1 MLPQGG
7 ERSRISDL
15 LQQGSRK
22 NERRKKEGACF
33 EKKTANAK
41 PDCPVSKNCGG
52 CAFSSVSY
60 SEQLKKKE
68 KTVKDLLSPICEVRP
83 IEGAKEPYF
92 YRNKVHW
99 AFGHMGT
106 HLIAGRYAEGSHRII
121 ENDNCLLEDEELA
134 KILSDIRDLAVQ
146 FKIRAYDERTKQGL
160 LRRVL
165 LRKGMATGEVM
176 VVLVLSSPV
185 LPGKKGFIKKLLEK
199 HPSVKTI
206 LININTRSDSMI
218 LGEKTICEFGR
229 GSIRD
234 ELLGVQFKISPESFY
249 QINHDQTEK
258 LYSLAIKAADLKPG
272 EKILDAYCGI
282 GTIGLCAAA
291 NAEGIRLTGVE
302 LNRAAVTDARENAKI
317 NSEKNSAFEKA
328 RFIAADC
335 TKFMLEASA
344 KNEKYDVV
352 FLDPPRAGTTPE
364 FIAAC
369 QKLAPKRIVYVS
381 CDPTTLARDLKEFK
395 KHGYRAEY
403 AVPVDMFPL
412 TEHVETCVL
421 LSKLSRAPKLEVTVK
436 MSELDITE
444 AEAKASY
451 QEIQDYV
458 MENTG

>member
-1 MLPQGG
+1 MSGRG
-7 ERSRISDL
+7 M
-15 LQQGSRK
+15 K
-22 NERRKKEGACF
+22 NG
-33 EKKTANAK
+33 NAK
-41 PDCPVSKNCGG
+41 ADCPVSKTCGG
-52 CAFSSVSY
+52 CIYASVPY

-68 KTVKDLLSPICEVRP
+68 KFVKDLLSKICPVRP
-83 IEGAKEPYF
+83 IVGAEDPFF

-229 GSIRD
+229 GFIWD
-234 ELLGVQFKISPESFY
+234 ELLGVRFKISPESFY

-258 LYSLAIKAADLKPG
+258 LYSLAIEASELKSG
-272 EKILDAYCGI
+272 ETVLDAYCGI
-282 GTIGLCAAA
+282 GTIGLCAAK
-291 NAEGIRLTGVE
+291 NADKIKLTGVE
-302 LNRAAVTDARENAKI
+302 LNRAAVSDARENAKI

-335 TKFMLEASA
+335 TKFMLETSS

-381 CDPTTLARDLKEFK
+381 CDPTTLARDLKEFQK
-395 KHGYRAEY
+395 RGYKPEY

-412 TEHVETCVL
+412 TEHVETVVR
-421 LSKLSRAPKLEVTVK
+421 LSRV
-436 MSELDITE
+436 
-444 AEAKASY
+444 
-451 QEIQDYV
+451 
-458 MENTG
+458 

>member
-1 MLPQGG
+1 M
-7 ERSRISDL
+7 
-15 LQQGSRK
+15 
-22 NERRKKEGACF
+22 
-33 EKKTANAK
+33 EKKNRSDK
-41 PDCPVSKNCGG
+41 NCPVSKDCGG
-52 CAFSSVSY
+52 CVFSSVSY
-60 SEQLKKKE
+60 PEQLKKKE
-68 KTVKDLLSPICEVRP
+68 KTVKDLLSSLCEVRP
-83 IEGAKEPYF
+83 IVGAKEPLF

-106 HLIAGRYAEGSHRII
+106 HLIAGRYAEGSHKII
-121 ENDNCLLEDEELA
+121 ESDHCLLEDQECTA
-134 KILSDIRDLAVQ
+134 ILSDIRDLAVQ
-146 FKIRAYDERTKQGL
+146 FKIRVYDERTKQGL

-176 VVLVLSSPV
+176 VILVLSSPV

-199 HPSVKTI
+199 HPSVKTV
-206 LININTRSDSMI
+206 LVNINTRSDSMI

-229 GSIRD
+229 GFIWD
-234 ELLGVQFKISPESFY
+234 ELLGVRFKISPESFY

-282 GTIGLCAAA
+282 GTIGLCAVSKT
-291 NAEGIRLTGVE
+291 EGIRLTGVE
-302 LNRAAVTDARENAKI
+302 LNRSAVSDARENAKA
-317 NSEKNSAFEKA
+317 NAEKNSAFEKA

-335 TKFMLEASA
+335 TKFMLDASA

-369 QKLAPKRIVYVS
+369 QSLSPSRIVYVS

-395 KHGYRAEY
+395 KCGYKPEY

-412 TEHVETCVL
+412 TEHVESCVL
-421 LSKLSRAPKLEVTVK
+421 LTRVSNRKADSYVKLNVK
-436 MSELDITE
+436 MEDYYKFKD
-444 AEAKASY
+444 AKVE
-451 QEIQDYV
+451 Q
-458 MENTG
+458 